1 MIDLNSPKIQ
11 ASFKRTKLVT
21 MITRFIMGLLTILSG
36 ALAIWMASRALQVKM
51 DWSVTTY
58 IVILSV
64 ACVCFIGL
72 FLWTAITN
80 APYSA
85 TLHGFVAE
93 TFYSKSAF
101 LKVADALIQSG
112 LKPEFTFMLIGD
124 KLNVFLSGTEDVVQL
139 DLYPI
144 KNYYSACAATVKYAK
159 HFILSYCAVSALDY
173 GSGEIIITDS
183 VTGRSRESE
192 YIVAAD
198 GELNPFIR
206 RGYFI
211 KRGIVK
217 I

>member
-11 ASFKRTKLVT
+11 ASFKRTKIVT
-21 MITRFIMGLLTILSG
+21 MVTRFIMGLLTILSG

-80 APYSA
+80 VPYSA

-93 TFYSKSAF
+93 CFYAKPAF

-159 HFILSYCAVSALDY
+159 HFVLSYCAVSALDY
-173 GSGEIIITDS
+173 GSGEIMITDS

-211 KRGIVK
+211 KRGIIK